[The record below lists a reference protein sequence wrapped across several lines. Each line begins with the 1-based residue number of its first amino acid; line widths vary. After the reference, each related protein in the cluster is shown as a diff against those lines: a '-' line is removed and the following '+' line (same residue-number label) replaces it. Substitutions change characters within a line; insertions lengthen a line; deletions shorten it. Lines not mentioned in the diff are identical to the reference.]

1 MGANGTGRAPSQ
13 RGRQQH
19 QQHGGDIARGI
30 EAQVNHVEM
39 TTRNKD
45 LMHLVTDRAD
55 GAKEQSEYVPESRA
69 RQALAAGTPVI
80 GTNIGG
86 IPELVDEG
94 KTGFICEP
102 GDVSSMADAISRG
115 TSAFLDLSAY
125 SMLQRNCRSYVMEN
139 CSREKFMSD
148 LVNLYKESIDG

>member
-1 MGANGTGRAPSQ
+1 
-13 RGRQQH
+13 
-19 QQHGGDIARGI
+19 
-30 EAQVNHVEM
+30 
-39 TTRNKD
+39 
-45 LMHLVTDRAD
+45 
-55 GAKEQSEYVPESRA
+55 
-69 RQALAAGTPVI
+69 
-80 GTNIGG
+80 
-86 IPELVDEG
+86 LVDEG

>member
-1 MGANGTGRAPSQ
+1 MPYS
-13 RGRQQH
+13 
-19 QQHGGDIARGI
+19 I
-30 EAQVNHVEM
+30 VE
-39 TTRNKD
+39 
-45 LMHLVTDRAD
+45 
-55 GAKEQSEYVPESRA
+55 
-69 RQALAAGTPVI
+69 ALAAGTPVI

>member
-1 MGANGTGRAPSQ
+1 MPYS
-13 RGRQQH
+13 
-19 QQHGGDIARGI
+19 IV
-30 EAQVNHVEM
+30 EAF
-39 TTRNKD
+39 
-45 LMHLVTDRAD
+45 
-55 GAKEQSEYVPESRA
+55 
-69 RQALAAGTPVI
+69 AAGTPVV
-80 GTNIGG
+80 GTDIGG

-102 GDVSSMADAISRG
+102 GDVLSMADAISRG
-115 TSAFLDLSAY
+115 ASAFLDRSAY